1 MRVLEVRERSRFTTD
16 AAGERFVRSR
26 VECQFFGAGF
36 SRRLPKA
43 RISQLVLSFDVF
55 IFLSALASVLQ
66 AASHARRRQF

>member
-16 AAGERFVRSR
+16 AAGERFVRGR

-43 RISQLVLSFDVF
+43 RISQFVLSFDDSRGLF
-55 IFLSALASVLQ
+55 GLASVLQ
-66 AASHARRRQF
+66 SASPRATSAI